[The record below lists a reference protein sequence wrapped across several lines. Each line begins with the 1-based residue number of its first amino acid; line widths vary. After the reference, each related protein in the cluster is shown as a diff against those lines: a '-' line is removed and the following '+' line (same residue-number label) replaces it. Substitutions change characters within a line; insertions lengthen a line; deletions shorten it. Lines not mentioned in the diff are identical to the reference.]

1 MRSVVLV
8 LAFCAGFASGALADP
23 AADFEAARQKWRA
36 AGIKSYSFLYELDGA
51 VVVAP
56 RCSDAK
62 IRVIVRDGV
71 STTPVVARAGS
82 KCPRGAR
89 GEAIG
94 LRVPAKVEELFAE
107 IRRYLYEPPVEAT
120 VRATYDPT
128 WGVPLTYSVTKRT
141 IADNDEGFV
150 VSEFKRL

>member
-1 MRSVVLV
+1 MRRLV
-8 LAFCAGFASGALADP
+8 LLVASCTVVASGALADP
-23 AADFEAARQKWRA
+23 AADFEAALQKWHA
-36 AGIKSYSFLYELDGA
+36 SGIKSYSFLYELGGA

-56 RCSDAK
+56 RCGDAK

-94 LRVPAKVEELFAE
+94 RPAPRAHGRAMLLAAVP
-107 IRRYLYEPPVEAT
+107 
-120 VRATYDPT
+120 
-128 WGVPLTYSVTKRT
+128 
-141 IADNDEGFV
+141 
-150 VSEFKRL
+150 